1 MNFNVFII
9 TDSIFSNKYKKR
21 VILINLARSPPL
33 YKRDLDWSSVYSSKM
48 GEGTFFSK
56 KGEIGKIV
64 DPKKITTQG
73 IDINVTSFNIYPDF

>member
-21 VILINLARSPPL
+21 VILINLAGSPPL
-33 YKRDLDWSSVYSSKM
+33 YKRDWDWSSVYSSKM

-64 DPKKITTQG
+64 DPRKITIQG
-73 IDINVTSFNIYPDF
+73 IDIKVTSFNIYPDF